1 MSEFETAGY
10 LEQLQADVRAA
21 LAAKMSLAQ
30 AVETVDYDH
39 SSRWLLA
46 DRFHRRNVTAAYA
59 ELEWTQ

>member
-1 MSEFETAGY
+1 MAEDRY
-10 LEQLQADVRAA
+10 LRQLHADVRAA

-39 SSRWLLA
+39 SSQWLLA